1 MKYEIVAV
9 KASQLQTISLE
20 ADSDDMAMS
29 LAKSQGYQVLSI
41 KPIANFFSRLF
52 RSMPTFQLTLFSQE
66 LLALN
71 EAGLSIIESIEVLS
85 EKNNHQHSK
94 KILTTLLSHLKEGK
108 SIATALALI
117 PEAFTPLYIATLKA
131 GEKTGGISQAL
142 KRYIHY
148 QQQVDVIKKKVISA
162 SIYPAVLFIVGS
174 LVILFLMGYVV
185 PKFSQVY
192 DDVSTLP
199 FLSQMMML
207 WGKSIDQHFTEFLAI
222 IITIVAGLVYL
233 LRQPKIQA
241 SLFKLVCKLPTIGE
255 NIHIYQLSRFYRA
268 LGMLLTAGIPV
279 TQALNMVSD
288 LLSPQL
294 KVKLAEASLDIQAGQ
309 LISAAMEKQG
319 LTTSVSSRMLR
330 VGEKSGQMG
339 ELMEK
344 IAAFYDEEVAR
355 WMDWFTKLFEPML
368 MLVMG
373 GIIGVVVLMLY
384 MPIFDLVGN
393 L

>member
-1 MKYEIVAV
+1 MKYEIVATR
-9 KASQLQTISLE
+9 ANELQTILLE

-29 LAKSQGYQVLSI
+29 HVKSQGYQVLSI
-41 KPIANFFSRLF
+41 KPMVNLLDRFFKGS
-52 RSMPTFQLTLFSQE
+52 PTFQLTLFSQE
-66 LLALN
+66 LLALT
-71 EAGLSIIESIEVLS
+71 EAGLSMIESIEVLT
-85 EKNNHQHSK
+85 EKNNQQHSK
-94 KILTTLLSHLKEGK
+94 RVLTNLLTHLKEGK
-108 SIATALALI
+108 SITTALALI
-117 PEAFTPLYIATLKA
+117 PEAFSPLYIATLKA
-131 GEKTGGISQAL
+131 GEKTGGIPQAL

-162 SIYPAVLFIVGS
+162 SIYPAVLFVVGS
-174 LVILFLMGYVV
+174 LVILFLMVYVV

-207 WGKSIDQHFTEFLAI
+207 WGRAIDQHFTVFISI
-222 IITIVAGLVYL
+222 IFTIVIGLIY
-233 LRQPKIQA
+233 
-241 SLFKLVCKLPTIGE
+241 LFKQSKVQAMLFKMICKLPTIGE

-268 LGMLLTAGIPV
+268 LGMLLSAGIPA
-279 TQALNMVSD
+279 TQALKMVAD

-294 KVKLAEASLDIQAGQ
+294 KTKLEQAATDIQSGQ
-309 LISAAMEKQG
+309 LISNAMEKQG

-368 MLVMG
+368 MLIMG
-373 GIIGVVVLMLY
+373 CIIGLVVLMLY
-384 MPIFDLVGN
+384 MPIFDLVGT